1 MSLLKGLLKDVFIM
15 DNKNKLLVQTVSI
28 FVVLAILT
36 LIFVFGFSFVFF
48 GGEYSPAIPASR

>member
-1 MSLLKGLLKDVFIM
+1 M

-36 LIFVFGFSFVFF
+36 LIFVIGFNFVFF